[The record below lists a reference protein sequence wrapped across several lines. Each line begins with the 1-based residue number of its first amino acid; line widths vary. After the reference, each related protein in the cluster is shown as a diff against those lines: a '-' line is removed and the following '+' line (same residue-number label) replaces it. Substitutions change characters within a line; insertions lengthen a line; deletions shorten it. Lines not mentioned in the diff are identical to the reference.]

1 MVPPAALCHPL
12 GPFRAPKVEA
22 PLSVG
27 MPSAELASPTA
38 PTTLSFRVG
47 AGASCGIHLPVA
59 GGGDPRMAALMRMPL
74 SAAAAIACQFSEQA
88 AADVLLSGGVRVAPD
103 TSGPRAN
110 GDGPRFTALV
120 QLDPLKDAEVKAK
133 TTFSHQLQCVRVHA
147 THLTNSG
154 DSAPKEVDVFTG
166 EGPLLARLAVVAP
179 ELLFSGQLSPDG
191 HYRGYTVRLLHSQT
205 DFRPICSALPGLL
218 VIDRKAHWLSRLE
231 PLLHLPGVVLGGGK
245 AALLPPATDSAS
257 LRLSHRLDCL
267 ADGYILLDPGVP
279 LIERATF
286 GPEGGVTW
294 TSVGGAAGSFPPVC
308 RVVVAMHESVQAT
321 DGPLRGRH
329 LVAWSA
335 TPIAMTRVGGIMG
348 ANGKP
353 LTVLSSEMT
362 PNVRGPPPSVDVSS
376 SPPFAAASGPP
387 AATLP
392 RRFGFLPH
400 LRTGDMSGNFGGG
413 MAEDDDATPE
423 AASRR
428 AGLKDELTLARRAL
442 TDTLASLGSRSSR
455 ARLLVAAYVRC
466 TYGLP
471 LGPDMV
477 AAVEGTFLSW
487 TPKAVDLYNLA
498 MCFEWAARRGVALPG
513 PADGTIGATAGFS
526 TLDIPR
532 SLTRLLTYRL
542 AGTISPVGKLTLKV
556 LGLAYGGG
564 DFGGGPPGQVG
575 PLPRP
580 PPRPRPVR
588 HPPSHAS
595 PAGDSARPGE
605 RAAPSRRCHRPC
617 HPRSAFRGRV
627 HLRPAG
633 AAARGA
639 LWRAN
644 HLILGHRRRAPRPAP
659 PARRGP
665 ARSATS

>member
-179 ELLFSGQLSPDG
+179 ELLPSGQLSPDG

-279 LIERATF
+279 PIERATF

-376 SPPFAAASGPP
+376 SPPFAPPRASLPP
-387 AATLP
+387 PSQEGSGFCLTSAPATC
-392 RRFGFLPH
+392 RA
-400 LRTGDMSGNFGGG
+400 TSGGG
-413 MAEDDDATPE
+413 
-423 AASRR
+423 
-428 AGLKDELTLARRAL
+428 
-442 TDTLASLGSRSSR
+442 
-455 ARLLVAAYVRC
+455 
-466 TYGLP
+466 
-471 LGPDMV
+471 
-477 AAVEGTFLSW
+477 W
-487 TPKAVDLYNLA
+487 
-498 MCFEWAARRGVALPG
+498 
-513 PADGTIGATAGFS
+513 
-526 TLDIPR
+526 PR
-532 SLTRLLTYRL
+532 TT
-542 AGTISPVGKLTLKV
+542 T
-556 LGLAYGGG
+556 
-564 DFGGGPPGQVG
+564 
-575 PLPRP
+575 P
-580 PPRPRPVR
+580 PPRQP
-588 HPPSHAS
+588 
-595 PAGDSARPGE
+595 
-605 RAAPSRRCHRPC
+605 RAAPASRTSSPSPGGRSPTPS
-617 HPRSAFRGRV
+617 PRW
-627 HLRPAG
+627 G
-633 AAARGA
+633 AARAAPACWWPPTFGARTACRWVRTWSRLSKAPSSPGPPKPSTSTTSPCASSGRPGA
-639 LWRAN
+639 GWRCP
-644 HLILGHRRRAPRPAP
+644 GRRMARLVLPRASAPLTSRAPSP
-659 PARRGP
+659 GC
-665 ARSATS
+665 